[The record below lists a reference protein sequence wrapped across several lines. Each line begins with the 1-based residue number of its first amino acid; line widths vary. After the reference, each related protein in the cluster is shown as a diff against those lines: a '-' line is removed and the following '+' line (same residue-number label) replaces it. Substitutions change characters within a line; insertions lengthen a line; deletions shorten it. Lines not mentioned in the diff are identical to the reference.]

1 MEKKMIAPPNVH
13 DNVKRDKIDPNL
25 LNKPVEISE
34 IVKDPSAY
42 KIWLKM
48 EENEWLTV
56 KRTYIASDGS
66 EIDLAIIDPWL
77 KRRILH
83 LPASEQEHI
92 WDIKKN
98 HYHKARLLANQWKKK
113 AFGIV
118 PGPKKQAKEGD
129 SEKRTKQIENA
140 NVARFAMLIPRTTEL
155 IELFGRMFTVEEVFV
170 MCVEDWGLPAS
181 KKMLSEFRNH
191 YAEII
196 SDKINHHKKSF
207 ADLRLGIKKSRLE
220 ELCWIYA
227 ELKKDYKKNRQVKFV
242 EQMRGIL
249 QDIRK
254 EIEGDKIIIEGNFDI
269 NIEGA
274 VNDHLQNEVLKN
286 ISIRDLIIGRVAA
299 RVGSNP
305 ALLVYYL
312 TRSYYKRFSGT
323 TGPIEDAEY
332 ETIQYPNDVGYD
344 FQMIEKNQEKLRL
357 EVGLPENVPPLP
369 STVDLSAGEKLR
381 QRLLSIALAKTSDAE
396 RSLTANNIVI
406 SPGQKD

>member
-1 MEKKMIAPPNVH
+1 
-13 DNVKRDKIDPNL
+13 
-25 LNKPVEISE
+25 
-34 IVKDPSAY
+34 
-42 KIWLKM
+42 
-48 EENEWLTV
+48 
-56 KRTYIASDGS
+56 
-66 EIDLAIIDPWL
+66 
-77 KRRILH
+77 
-83 LPASEQEHI
+83 
-92 WDIKKN
+92 
-98 HYHKARLLANQWKKK
+98 
-113 AFGIV
+113 
-118 PGPKKQAKEGD
+118 
-129 SEKRTKQIENA
+129 
-140 NVARFAMLIPRTTEL
+140 
-155 IELFGRMFTVEEVFV
+155 
-170 MCVEDWGLPAS
+170 
-181 KKMLSEFRNH
+181 
-191 YAEII
+191 
-196 SDKINHHKKSF
+196 
-207 ADLRLGIKKSRLE
+207 
-220 ELCWIYA
+220 
-227 ELKKDYKKNRQVKFV
+227 
-242 EQMRGIL
+242 MRGIL

-323 TGPIEDAEY
+323 IGPIEDAEY
-332 ETIQYPNDVGYD
+332 ESIQYPNDAGYD

-369 STVDLSAGEKLR
+369 STVDQSAGEKLR